1 MEMFRILKTLRR
13 HLCVGA
19 TCLLTAAASA
29 QPTGHPP
36 FENTLAQRLQACTA
50 CHGAQGRAAADGYY
64 PRIAGKPAGYLYN
77 QLLNFRDGRRHY
89 RLMAQMVDP
98 LTDAYLWEIAQHIAA
113 LDLPYVAPAP
123 VQVSAAD
130 LARGQRLAQQGDPA
144 QRIPACASC
153 HGAQLIGMEPATP
166 GLLGLPRDY
175 LNSQLGAWRTGQ
187 RRAHAPDCMAHVA
200 EQLNQADVSAV
211 SGWLATQVVPAH
223 AKPAPAPT
231 QALPVACGT
240 AKAPEVRP

>member
-1 MEMFRILKTLRR
+1 MLRLLKMFRR

-19 TCLLTAAASA
+19 AFLLTAAASA
-29 QPTGHPP
+29 QPAARAP
-36 FENTLAQRLQACTA
+36 FEDTLAQRMQACTA
-50 CHGAQGRAAADGYY
+50 CHGAQGRAAPDGYY

-98 LTDAYLWEIAQHIAA
+98 LTDAYLWEIAQHFAA
-113 LDLPYVAPAP
+113 LDLPYDAPAP
-123 VQVSAAD
+123 LQVAAAD
-130 LARGQRLAQQGDPA
+130 LARGQRLVQQGDPA

-153 HGAQLIGMEPATP
+153 HGAQLTGMLPATP

-187 RRAHAPDCMAHVA
+187 RRAHTPDCMAQVA
-200 EQLNQADVSAV
+200 DQLSQADVSAV

-223 AKPAPAPT
+223 AKPDPAPS
-231 QALPVACGT
+231 QALPVACGSAT
-240 AKAPEVRP
+240 APGARP